1 MLVQPLVENAVQHAM
16 RPLLA
21 EGKEGIIRVQFSLEA
36 SSVQIIITDN
46 GPGFDPAQKASKSH
60 GLAII
65 EERLHLLSKKYGGEF
80 SLHCNRL
87 GEEHSPDGMQVS
99 LILTME
105 NDG

>member
-21 EGKEGIIRVQFSLEA
+21 EGKEGIIRVQFSLKGP
-36 SSVQIIITDN
+36 SVQITIMDN
-46 GPGFDPAQKASKSH
+46 GPGFSLAQKASKSH

-65 EERLHLLSKKYGGEF
+65 EERLDLLSKKYGGEF

-87 GEEHSPDGMQVS
+87 GEEHLPSGMQVS
-99 LILTME
+99 LVLTME